1 MPVLPSGTVPDAE
14 RGIVSRDII
23 LVIMDIIHDPEW
35 FKKFGNVLTFAALA
49 FFFDLGGE
57 IAADAM
63 DVKGDQVRSS
73 KSLAK
78 RWGRT
83 RAMRIAGL
91 MFVVFFVL
99 TLLPFLMGWLGYD
112 YLFLIAVTDL
122 FMISCSLTLV
132 RSRVIE
138 EGRVQIRR
146 LYLAWGIFV
155 IVFAITRIL

>member
-1 MPVLPSGTVPDAE
+1 
-14 RGIVSRDII
+14 
-23 LVIMDIIHDPEW
+23 
-35 FKKFGNVLTFAALA
+35 
-49 FFFDLGGE
+49 
-57 IAADAM
+57 M

-78 RWGRT
+78 RGGRT

>member
-1 MPVLPSGTVPDAE
+1 
-14 RGIVSRDII
+14 
-23 LVIMDIIHDPEW
+23 
-35 FKKFGNVLTFAALA
+35 
-49 FFFDLGGE
+49 
-57 IAADAM
+57 M
-63 DVKGDQVRSS
+63 DVKGDQVRFS

-78 RWGRT
+78 RGGRT

>member
-1 MPVLPSGTVPDAE
+1 
-14 RGIVSRDII
+14 
-23 LVIMDIIHDPEW
+23 
-35 FKKFGNVLTFAALA
+35 
-49 FFFDLGGE
+49 
-57 IAADAM
+57 
-63 DVKGDQVRSS
+63 
-73 KSLAK
+73 
-78 RWGRT
+78 
-83 RAMRIAGL
+83 MRIAGL

-112 YLFLIAVTDL
+112 YLFLIAVTHL
-122 FMISCSLTLV
+122 FMISCSLTHV

>member
-1 MPVLPSGTVPDAE
+1 
-14 RGIVSRDII
+14 
-23 LVIMDIIHDPEW
+23 
-35 FKKFGNVLTFAALA
+35 
-49 FFFDLGGE
+49 
-57 IAADAM
+57 
-63 DVKGDQVRSS
+63 
-73 KSLAK
+73 
-78 RWGRT
+78 
-83 RAMRIAGL
+83 MRIAGL